1 MTSGVH
7 HSGMNYVTLEPGDPA
22 PHFSQRCPGGEFN
35 LSNLGGS
42 LTALAFF
49 PSSLVGV
56 GKAIL
61 DIISAHAGIFGE
73 GKARLLVVTVDRED
87 EERLKDTKG
96 FQAILDFDGKVARR
110 YGALPMKVPPGATQ
124 IQYRP
129 RFVVL
134 DNRLRV
140 ARNIEL
146 RPDGGDAGR
155 IILEIENLPAL
166 AAAEP
171 ELTPPVL
178 IVPQIFPPEFCRQ
191 LIGLFESSAH
201 RETGIV
207 SQTGDRSTIV
217 LNRDFKRRRD
227 YYIEDPHLI
236 VTLKEILRRRLA
248 PEIAKAFQFQASHV
262 ERHIIG
268 RYSAGERG
276 MFRAHRDNYSLG
288 TTYRRFAATI
298 NLNQEFEGGSLSF
311 PEFGS
316 RSFKAPTGGAIV
328 FSCSL
333 LHAVS
338 EVTEGLRYAYLP
350 FFFDEAAAK
359 ILEENRSS
367 WTHSEFGPDAPALL
381 RF

>member
-7 HSGMNYVTLEPGDPA
+7 PSGMSYVALEPGDPA

-49 PSSLVGV
+49 PSSPVGV
-56 GKAIL
+56 GKAVL
-61 DIISAHAGIFGE
+61 DIVNAHAGIFGD
-73 GKARLLVVTVDRED
+73 GKARLLAVSVDRSD
-87 EERLKDTKG
+87 EVRLKDAKG
-96 FQAILDFDGKVARR
+96 FQAILDFDGKAARL
-110 YGALPMKVPPGATQ
+110 YGALPIKVPPGTTQ
-124 IQYRP
+124 IQFRP
-129 RFVVL
+129 RFIIL
-134 DNRLRV
+134 DRRLRV
-140 ARNIEL
+140 VLNIAL
-146 RPDGGDAGR
+146 RPDGGDADR
-155 IILEIENLPAL
+155 IIPAIESLPTL
-166 AAAEP
+166 AAQEP

-178 IVPQIFPPEFCRQ
+178 IVPQIFPLELCRQ
-191 LIGLFESSAH
+191 LFGLFESGAH

-207 SQTGDRSTIV
+207 SQTGDRTTIV

-227 YYIEDPHLI
+227 FCIEDPHLI

-262 ERHIIG
+262 ERHIIS

-276 MFRAHRDNYSLG
+276 IFRAHRDNYSLG
-288 TTYRRFAATI
+288 TAYRRFAATI
-298 NLNQEFEGGSLSF
+298 NLNREFEGGSLSF

-316 RSFKAPTGGAIV
+316 QSFNAPPGGAVV

-338 EVTEGLRYAYLP
+338 EVTTGLRYAYLP
-350 FFFDEAAAK
+350 FFLDEAAVRV
-359 ILEENRSS
+359 LEATRSS
-367 WTHSEFGPDAPALL
+367 WTHEDFGPSAPALL